1 MEKSDGV
8 RALVYLSW
16 SGKALLIREHWSRAL
31 KEGGG
36 GCPGVGGGTA
46 STNVLR
52 RLMLGVTEARCTG
65 QRAQS
70 TVSWRRSW
78 ELSDQRRW
86 GWGRGER
93 EIARTRRALWVSFRV
108 LTWTL
113 QEKGSHWRALSRRG
127 T

>member
-8 RALVYLSW
+8 CALVYLSW
-16 SGKALLIREHWSRAL
+16 SRKALLIREHWSRAL
-31 KEGGG
+31 KEEGA
-36 GCPGVGGGTA
+36 CLGVGGGATIT
-46 STNVLR
+46 SVLR
-52 RLMLGVTEARCTG
+52 RLMLGVTEALCTG

-70 TVSWRRSW
+70 MVSWRRSW
-78 ELSDQRRW
+78 ELSYQRRW

-93 EIARTRRALWVSFRV
+93 EIARTHRALWVSFRV

-113 QEKGSHWRALSRRG
+113 QEKGSHRRALSRGG